1 MTEYRVTYTATKHT
15 TTYNGVKYINTERPT
30 DAITRL
36 ISWYPEH
43 DFTEIKAEVFD
54 GKVTLQDI
62 KTALMTDK
70 KLTYHGYTVERHS
83 RGWVSFYKGEEFL
96 TAKRIEE
103 SADYLQ
109 SLVGIV

>member
-1 MTEYRVTYTATKHT
+1 MTEYRVTYTATKHR
-15 TTYNGVKYINTERPT
+15 TTYEGVKFINTERPT

-43 DFTEIKAEVFD
+43 DFSEIKAEVFNGVLSLD
-54 GKVTLQDI
+54 DI
-62 KTALMTDK
+62 KSSFMFDGA
-70 KLTYHGYTVERHS
+70 LTYHGYTVKPHS